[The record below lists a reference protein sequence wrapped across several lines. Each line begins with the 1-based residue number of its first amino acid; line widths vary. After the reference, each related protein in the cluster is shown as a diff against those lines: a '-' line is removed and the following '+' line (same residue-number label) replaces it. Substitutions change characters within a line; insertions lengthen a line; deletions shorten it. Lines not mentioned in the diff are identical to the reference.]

1 MHIKKGDLVQI
12 ISGSDRK
19 LGPARVIRVL
29 PTENRVVVEGRNLV
43 KKHVKGNPALG
54 RQSAILEI
62 EAPVHASNVA
72 LFSQKLQRP
81 VRTQMR
87 WLGADGKA
95 YESEQSAAATFA
107 TAPSRIR
114 KVRYST
120 KADEIFE

>member
-12 ISGSDRK
+12 ISGADRK
-19 LGPARVIRVL
+19 LGPARVIRVI
-29 PTENRVVVEGRNLV
+29 PAANRVVIEGRNLV

-62 EAPVHASNVA
+62 EAPLHASNVA

-81 VRTQMR
+81 VRTQFR
-87 WLGADGKA
+87 WLGSDGKPYA
-95 YESEQSAAATFA
+95 SEAAAAATYVSK
-107 TAPSRIR
+107 PERVR
-114 KVRYST
+114 KVRYSA